1 MGLLDGDAIKHPVSK
16 LVEKLFR
23 PHPLE
28 RETTTMSMRL
38 SAMGPLTPPPPQPST
53 PLLPPSENK
62 RARDATGVE
71 LLPSGTTTRDS
82 RRRGLVVPASHAP
95 SRARETTAGKP
106 GEGTQLQML
115 RRGVCGL
122 APCSV

>member
-71 LLPSGTTTRDS
+71 FFPSRTTTRDLLATG
-82 RRRGLVVPASHAP
+82 RPCHTCMLRC
-95 SRARETTAGKP
+95 RARETIPGMPGKEP
-106 GEGTQLQML
+106 SFS
-115 RRGVCGL
+115 C
-122 APCSV
+122 C